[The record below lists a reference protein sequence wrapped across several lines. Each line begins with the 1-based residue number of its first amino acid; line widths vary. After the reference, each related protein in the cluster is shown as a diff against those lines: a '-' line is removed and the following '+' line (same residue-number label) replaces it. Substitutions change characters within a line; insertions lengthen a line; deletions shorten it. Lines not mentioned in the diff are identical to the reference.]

1 MREPAN
7 PTDTELRRWAFSDE
21 PWPMHDFDLI
31 VAEIERVPVLVELTR
46 SPSRDFFVHCLYL
59 AIGDAVRTR
68 FNTASR
74 AAVKS
79 ALDSATTLAA
89 NDLVVARWIAD
100 SRKLLASPDRFEY
113 EQWCGGG
120 RATQVVDQP
129 GC

>member
-1 MREPAN
+1 LTAARLAVLNRVRTASPIARYKQC
-7 PTDTELRRWAFSDE
+7 TKKSRLG
-21 PWPMHDFDLI
+21 DL
-31 VAEIERVPVLVELTR
+31 V
-46 SPSRDFFVHCLYL
+46 SLYL